1 MKKIKFL
8 IVILMFLMV
17 GCNTNGKNNITMQD
31 NHGMFINDENILYPI
46 YSSIAIDSANLIGLA
61 NEKLESAILGNFYTQ
76 KEKLNIPINELTIKG
91 NAKLL
96 LNKNFKKPIFINVI
110 YSDGEKE
117 IIVPFEWKNDD
128 YIQFDINNLKKN
140 TVYTFQISYMSKNDD
155 VLNKIESYMFAIV
168 FKYKNDFKIKLKI
181 RKYINFGFF
190 YI

>member
-31 NHGMFINDENILYPI
+31 HHGMFINDENILYPI

-168 FKYKNDFKIKLKI
+168 FK
-181 RKYINFGFF
+181 
-190 YI
+190 